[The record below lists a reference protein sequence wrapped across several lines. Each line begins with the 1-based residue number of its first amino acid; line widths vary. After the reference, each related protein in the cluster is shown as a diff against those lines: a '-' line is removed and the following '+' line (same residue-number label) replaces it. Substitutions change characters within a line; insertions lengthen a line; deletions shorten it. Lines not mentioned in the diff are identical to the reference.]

1 MKIKKN
7 LIICATILFTS
18 IGLLCSN
25 NFKFKNSKNTTIE
38 ETLIATYL
46 DGKFSD
52 NMPKKTD
59 GYVLDKLE
67 CNEGVNIEWNDDI
80 WGFTFLDDINDAK
93 CKIYFKF
100 KTEYDFDYTG
110 EEQEF
115 LAVRNG
121 YYKIETWGAQGGG
134 DTTYQGGFGAY
145 ANGITYLNK
154 GDKLHINVGGTGTIN
169 TISSETANF
178 TSGGYNGG
186 GNSTSGGD
194 KGYIAGGGSGGGATH
209 IAKTSGLLSVL
220 ENNKDNILIVAA
232 GGGGANINSYDNY
245 SLSHAGGSAGGFSST
260 SKSGQNTSCTI
271 ATQTTGSIFGLG
283 GNYASNIWGAAGGG
297 GGYYGGG
304 GGNVNAPGCGG
315 SSYIGNSLLMNKAM
329 YCYNCTESSETDTK
343 TVTTTCNEE
352 TPTENCAKKGN
363 GYAKIT
369 YLGNVNI
376 EYYADNIKI
385 DKAPNSSTYNF
396 NKIDCQNGSNL
407 TWDNDKW
414 QFVIND
420 YQENDT
426 CKIYFSSKTTIEL
439 AYTGAEE
446 KIAIPKTGFYKL
458 ETWGAQGGSGG
469 SDGGYGSYST
479 GLIHF
484 NKDDTYYINVGGTTT
499 SIAGGY
505 NGGGNSLGSGGG
517 GGATHIASASGL
529 LESLE
534 NNNDAILI
542 VAGGGGGTGKSGA
555 GGNAGGINGKKGSDG
570 SCTGRGGNGGTQ
582 TAGGGVYN
590 SGYAK
595 KGSFGHG
602 GDCISSTTA
611 GGGGSGYYGG
621 GGGTGG
627 DCYGGGGGGSSYIGN
642 SLLTDKAMYCYNCTT
657 SNDTNTKTIST
668 TCNEETPTENCAKKG
683 NGYAKI
689 TLIKEN

>member
-245 SLSHAGGSAGGFSST
+245 SLSHAGGSAGGISST

-363 GYAKIT
+363 GYVKIA
-369 YLGNVNI
+369 LIANINV
-376 EYYADNIKI
+376 EYY
-385 DKAPNSSTYNF
+385 DKESNEQIVPNSAEYQFANVTCLN
-396 NKIDCQNGSNL
+396 NSNVS
-407 TWDNDKW
+407 WDNDNW
-414 QFVIND
+414 TPIIDD

-426 CKIYFSSKTTIEL
+426 CKIYFTSKHVYEF
-439 AYTGAEE
+439 AYTGTEQIFTAN
-446 KIAIPKTGFYKL
+446 KTGTYRL
-458 ETWGAQGGSGG
+458 EVWGAQGGS
-469 SDGGYGSYST
+469 SDSSAGTGAYSVGRIT
-479 GLIHF
+479 L
-484 NKDDTYYINVGGTTT
+484 NKNDKIYINVGGTTT
-499 SIAGGY
+499 STTGGY
-505 NGGGNSLGSGGG
+505 NGGGTGAYGG
-517 GGATHIASASGL
+517 GGATHVAKTSGKLSALST
-529 LESLE
+529 
-534 NNNDAILI
+534 NKDNIII
-542 VAGGGGGTGKSGA
+542 VAAGGGGNGKTGA
-555 GGNAGGINGKKGSDG
+555 GGFGGGIYGTKGSNGACENRGGAGGS
-570 SCTGRGGNGGTQ
+570 Q
-582 TAGGGVYN
+582 TAGGGVYDGTWA
-590 SGYAK
+590 SS
-595 KGSFGHG
+595 GSFGQG
-602 GDCISSTTA
+602 GNYKNGSTGGA
-611 GGGGSGYYGG
+611 GGGGLYGG
-621 GGGTGG
+621 GSGTSG

-683 NGYAKI
+683 NGYARI
-689 TLIKEN
+689 TLMEES